1 MECTMKAIDV
11 MQRELI
17 TAKAEMTIDDAV
29 RLMVVNRIS
38 GLPVV
43 DTTGAVVGLIS
54 EGDLLRRT
62 ELGTEARTS
71 SWIGWLA
78 GQGRAAHAY
87 VREHAR
93 KVGEVMTTPVVTVT
107 PDTALA
113 DVVALMESR
122 HIKRV
127 PVVQDGRL
135 VGLLTRSDLM
145 RALAGLLPQADTRP
159 VADAEL
165 RRRLLDSLR
174 EQKWAPRATFDVRV
188 ENGVA
193 ELLGVITDEQSREA
207 TRVLVENTPGVRAVV
222 DHLTWIEPMSGIP
235 IDPQPWGEA
244 GPPPAAPS

>member
-1 MECTMKAIDV
+1 MKASDV
-11 MQRELI
+11 MRRELI

-29 RLMVVNRIS
+29 HLMVVNRIS

-43 DTTGAVVGLIS
+43 DSAGAVVGLIS

-78 GQGRAAHAY
+78 GQGRAARAY

-93 KVGEVMTTPVVTVT
+93 KVGEVMTTPVITVT
-107 PDTALA
+107 PETALA
-113 DVVALMESR
+113 DIVAIMESR

-127 PVVQDGRL
+127 PVVENGRL
-135 VGLLTRSDLM
+135 VGMLTRSDVI
-145 RALAGLLPQADTRP
+145 RALEGLLPQADTRSVP
-159 VADAEL
+159 DAEL
-165 RRRLLDSLR
+165 RRRVLESLR
-174 EQKWAPRATFDVRV
+174 EQKWAPRASFDVRV

-193 ELLGVITDEQSREA
+193 ELLGVITDEPSREA

-235 IDPQPWGEA
+235 IDPQPWSEA
-244 GPPPAAPS
+244 GRPEAPT

>member
-1 MECTMKAIDV
+1 MKASDV
-11 MQRELI
+11 MRRELI

-29 RLMVVNRIS
+29 HLMVVNRIS

-43 DTTGAVVGLIS
+43 DSAGAVVGLIS

-78 GQGRAAHAY
+78 GQGRAARAY

-93 KVGEVMTTPVVTVT
+93 KVGEVMTTPVITVT
-107 PDTALA
+107 PETALA
-113 DVVALMESR
+113 DIVAIMESR

-127 PVVQDGRL
+127 PVVENGRL
-135 VGLLTRSDLM
+135 VGMLTRSDVI
-145 RALAGLLPQADTRP
+145 RALEGLLPQADTRLVP
-159 VADAEL
+159 DAEL
-165 RRRLLDSLR
+165 RRRVLESLR
-174 EQKWAPRATFDVRV
+174 EQKWAPRASFDVRV

-193 ELLGVITDEQSREA
+193 ELLGVITDEPSREA

-235 IDPQPWGEA
+235 IDPQPWSEA
-244 GPPPAAPS
+244 GRPEAPT